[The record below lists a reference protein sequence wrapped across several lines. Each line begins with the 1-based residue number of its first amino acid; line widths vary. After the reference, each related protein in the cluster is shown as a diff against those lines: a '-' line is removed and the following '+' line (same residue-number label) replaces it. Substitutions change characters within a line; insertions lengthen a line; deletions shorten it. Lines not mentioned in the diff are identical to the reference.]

1 MKHRT
6 SGPRIGLFGGTFNP
20 IHLGHLRAAEEVRE
34 ALGLDRISF
43 IPSRIPPHKQRGEI
57 NPIASADQRL
67 DWVERAVAVHE
78 NFSID
83 RIEIDR
89 EGPSYLV
96 DTLTAV
102 RERDPDAV
110 APVFIVG
117 EDAFAE
123 MGEWREPERIFTLAD
138 FAVMTRPPGQLSNLE
153 ERMPTIVKG
162 AFGFEENGRKARHT
176 RAGTQIDLVPITAL
190 DISSSKIREACRE
203 ERSIQFLV
211 PESVREAIEKSGEYG
226 PRPSGRG
233 AGGSKRK

>member
-1 MKHRT
+1 MKQRT

-34 ALGLDRISF
+34 ALALDRVSF
-43 IPSRIPPHKQRGEI
+43 IPSRIPPHKQRDAI

-67 DWVERAVAVHE
+67 DWVEQAIAVHE
-78 NFSID
+78 DFSID

-96 DTLTAV
+96 DTLTTV
-102 RERDPDAV
+102 RERNPDAP

-138 FAVMTRPPGQLSNLE
+138 FAVMTRPPGQLCDLQ
-153 ERMPTIVKG
+153 ERIPKIAKA
-162 AFGFEENGRKARHT
+162 AFDFEENGHRARHN
-176 RAGTQIDLVPITAL
+176 RAGTEIELVPITAL
-190 DISSSKIREACRE
+190 DISSSKVREACRE
-203 ERSIQFLV
+203 QHSIRFLV
-211 PESVREAIEKSGEYG
+211 PESIREAIEQSGEYG
-226 PRPSGRG
+226 PRPTGRG
-233 AGGSKRK
+233 AGGSETL